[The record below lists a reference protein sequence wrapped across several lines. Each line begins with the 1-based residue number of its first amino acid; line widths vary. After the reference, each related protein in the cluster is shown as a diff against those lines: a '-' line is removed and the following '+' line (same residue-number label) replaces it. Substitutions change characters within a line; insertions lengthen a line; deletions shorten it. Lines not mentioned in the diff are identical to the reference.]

1 MTKKQEVI
9 AAARELFQT
18 YGYKKVSMDEIAKKS
33 GVTKKTIYTYFEDKD
48 DLIRYFLLEEVKKMK
63 EIVSKINK
71 QNLPFDVKAHQIIYS
86 LLEYRKQT
94 KLLEFFNNESKGISF
109 GIANEG
115 SKLLYH
121 TILSEIKKLL
131 KKAIKDGDIRNC
143 DTDIT
148 AFIVY
153 KVYVALMFEYVR
165 PINQQELADH
175 LIQFLKTGIF
185 SYEE

>member
-86 LLEYRKQT
+86 L
-94 KLLEFFNNESKGISF
+94 
-109 GIANEG
+109 A
-115 SKLLYH
+115 
-121 TILSEIKKLL
+121 
-131 KKAIKDGDIRNC
+131 
-143 DTDIT
+143 
-148 AFIVY
+148 V
-153 KVYVALMFEYVR
+153 
-165 PINQQELADH
+165 
-175 LIQFLKTGIF
+175 
-185 SYEE
+185 